1 MRDEAQRPAQKKV
14 PRPNRTAAK
23 VCRLL
28 TGLWHDAA
36 MDKIARL
43 TIALSALGTVAL
55 PASFASAADP
65 APYTVLETG
74 QRFARLQ
81 EAVQAIGGGTGTIR
95 IANGRHADCAVQQA
109 GSITYQAETPGQ
121 AVFDGVACE
130 GKGVLVL
137 RGDNARVEGLVFANI
152 KVADFNGVGIRI
164 ELGNLEVS
172 QSWFRD
178 SQQGILGGIDTKSR
192 IAIDK
197 STFTR
202 LGTCEGPG
210 GCAHSVYIGDY
221 GSVSITRSRFEQ
233 GRGGHYAKSRS
244 RAVEIVG
251 NSFDDSGGRGT
262 NYMIDLPGGASGR
275 IADNWFV
282 QGQDKENWSA
292 FITIAPEGKQYSSA
306 GLVIEANDA
315 RFAPGVSRTSTFVA
329 NWTDDPVQIGAN
341 RLAPGIKRTDR
352 R

>member
-1 MRDEAQRPAQKKV
+1 
-14 PRPNRTAAK
+14 
-23 VCRLL
+23 
-28 TGLWHDAA
+28 
-36 MDKIARL
+36 MDKNARL
-43 TIALSALGTVAL
+43 ILAFSALASLAL
-55 PASFASAADP
+55 PVSLASAQNFT
-65 APYTVLETG
+65 PYTVVETG

-95 IANGRHADCAVQQA
+95 IANGRHADCAVQGA

-121 AVFDGVACE
+121 AIFDSVACE

-152 KVADFNGVGIRI
+152 RVADFNGVGIRI

-178 SQQGILGGIDTKSR
+178 SQQGILGGIDTRSR
-192 IAIDK
+192 ISIDK

-244 RAVEIVG
+244 RTIEIVG

-275 IADNWFV
+275 IASNWFV

-292 FITIAPEGKQYSSA
+292 FITVAPEGKQYSSA
-306 GLVIEANDA
+306 GLVIENNDA

-329 NWTDDPVQIGAN
+329 NWSDDPVQIGAN
-341 RLAPGIKRTDR
+341 YLAPGIKRSDR

>member
-1 MRDEAQRPAQKKV
+1 
-14 PRPNRTAAK
+14 
-23 VCRLL
+23 
-28 TGLWHDAA
+28 
-36 MDKIARL
+36 MDNNARL
-43 TIALSALGTVAL
+43 ILALSALASLAL
-55 PASFASAADP
+55 PVSLASAQDA
-65 APYTVLETG
+65 APYTVVETG
-74 QRFARLQ
+74 QHFGRLQ

-95 IANGRHADCAVQQA
+95 IANGRHADCAVQGA

-121 AVFDGVACE
+121 AIFDGVACE

-137 RGDNARVEGLVFANI
+137 RGDNARVEGLVFTNI
-152 KVADFNGVGIRI
+152 KVDDFNGVGIRI

-172 QSWFRD
+172 QSWFHD
-178 SQQGILGGIDTKSR
+178 SQQGILGGIDPKSR

-210 GCAHSVYIGDY
+210 GCAHSIYIGDY
-221 GSVSITRSRFEQ
+221 GAVSITRSRFEQ

-244 RAVEIVG
+244 RLVEITG

-275 IADNWFV
+275 IANNWFV
-282 QGQDKENWSA
+282 QGENKENWSA
-292 FITIAPEGKQYSSA
+292 FITVAPEGRQYSSA
-306 GLVIEANDA
+306 GLVIEGNDA
-315 RFAPGVSRTSTFVA
+315 RFAPGVSRTSTFLA
-329 NWTDDPVQIGAN
+329 NWSDDAVQIGAN
-341 RLAPGIKRTDR
+341 RLAPGIKRSDR

>member
-1 MRDEAQRPAQKKV
+1 
-14 PRPNRTAAK
+14 
-23 VCRLL
+23 
-28 TGLWHDAA
+28 
-36 MDKIARL
+36 MDKNARL
-43 TIALSALGTVAL
+43 ILALSALATLAL
-55 PASFASAADP
+55 PVSLASAQSA
-65 APYTVLETG
+65 APYTVVETG
-74 QRFARLQ
+74 QRFGRLQ
-81 EAVQAIGGGTGTIR
+81 EAVQAIGGGIGTIR

-121 AVFDGVACE
+121 AIFDGVACE

-137 RGDNARVEGLVFANI
+137 RGDNARVEGLVFTNI
-152 KVADFNGVGIRI
+152 KVPDFNGVGIRI

-172 QSWFRD
+172 QTWFRD
-178 SQQGILGGIDTKSR
+178 SQQGILGGIDTKSS
-192 IAIDK
+192 ISIDK

-244 RAVEIVG
+244 RSVEIVG
-251 NSFDDSGGRGT
+251 NSFDESGGRGT

-275 IADNWFV
+275 IANNWFV

-292 FITIAPEGKQYSSA
+292 FITVAPEGRQYSSA
-306 GLVIEANDA
+306 GLVIEDNDA

-329 NWTDDPVQIGAN
+329 NWTDEPVQIGVN
-341 RLAPGIKRTDR
+341 RLAPGLKRTDR

>member
-1 MRDEAQRPAQKKV
+1 V
-14 PRPNRTAAK
+14 
-23 VCRLL
+23 V
-28 TGLWHDAA
+28 
-36 MDKIARL
+36 
-43 TIALSALGTVAL
+43 
-55 PASFASAADP
+55 
-65 APYTVLETG
+65 ETG
-74 QRFARLQ
+74 QRFGRLQ

-121 AVFDGVACE
+121 AIFDGVACE
-130 GKGVLVL
+130 GKGMLVL
-137 RGDNARVEGLVFANI
+137 RGDNARVEGLVFTNI
-152 KVADFNGVGIRI
+152 KVDDFNGVGIRI

-192 IAIDK
+192 ISIDK

-244 RAVEIVG
+244 RTVEILG

-275 IADNWFV
+275 IANNWFV
-282 QGQDKENWSA
+282 QGADKENWSA
-292 FITIAPEGKQYSSA
+292 FITVAPEGRQYSSA
-306 GLVIEANDA
+306 GLVIEDNDA

-341 RLAPGIKRTDR
+341 RLAPGLKRTDR